1 MGFDMF
7 DDLVD
12 TGYDYFDNEIRVEQA
27 ILRNQ
32 DLIQGRIDLAPYRNR
47 LVRNREY
54 LLHQFPEI
62 VRQRVTKDFTV
73 LAQRLITL

>member
-12 TGYDYFDNEIRVEQA
+12 NSYDHLDNDVRVEQA

-32 DLIQGRIDLAPYRNR
+32 DLIQGRINLEPYKAR

-54 LLHQFPEI
+54 LLNEFCEI
-62 VRQRVTKDFTV
+62 VRQRVTSSLSNLK
-73 LAQRLITL
+73 I